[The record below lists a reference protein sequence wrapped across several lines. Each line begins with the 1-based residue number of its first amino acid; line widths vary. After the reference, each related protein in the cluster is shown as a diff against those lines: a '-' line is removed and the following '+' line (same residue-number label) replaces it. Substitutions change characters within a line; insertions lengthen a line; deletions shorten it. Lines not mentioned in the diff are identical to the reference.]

1 MNLLLLV
8 NPVQY
13 KTLIIFLIVL
23 ISIQTLQPINVLAF
37 QGAEIIPISIE
48 ILRPPYAEGVVIGT
62 VAATI
67 ISTIIRIPKP
77 HLSIKSRL

>member
-13 KTLIIFLIVL
+13 KTLIIFPIVL
-23 ISIQTLQPINVLAF
+23 MSIQTLQPIHVLAF

-62 VAATI
+62 VA
-67 ISTIIRIPKP
+67 STVP
-77 HLSIKSRL
+77 LL